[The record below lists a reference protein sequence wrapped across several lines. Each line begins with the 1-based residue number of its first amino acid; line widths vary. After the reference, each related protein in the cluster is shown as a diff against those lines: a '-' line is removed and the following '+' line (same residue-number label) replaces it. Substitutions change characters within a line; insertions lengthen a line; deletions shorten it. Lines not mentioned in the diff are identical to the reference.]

1 MKVLSLF
8 SGAMGLDLGAESAGM
23 EIKAC
28 CEIDKWC
35 CETITR
41 NRPKIRLYQGSVSD
55 LDPATIGN
63 ELGLGDSFVL
73 IGGPP
78 CQSFSSGG
86 NRAGLNDA
94 RGNLVFE
101 YFRFVREL
109 QPAAFIFENVGNLLT
124 AALRHRPIHLRPGKD
139 WNLSKYNKNN
149 ATNGDGNPALEE
161 DEMSG
166 SAFRYLLDELHSL
179 RYSLTFGVVNAADYG
194 APQKRIRFVMLG
206 FRDVGQCGLPQPTH
220 GELTNNPHVSLRDAI
235 SDLSADPGPHSIYT
249 EGIARLFRQVPPGG
263 NWKDLPIE
271 DQKLALGGSFH
282 SGGGKTG
289 FMRRLSWDAPAP
301 TLTTK
306 ANRKGTSLCHPEK
319 NRPLSVYE
327 YRRIQGFPDNWKFS
341 GAMNQQYQQIGNA
354 VPVQLGQALAHKVIE
369 TLNEAKPKHELS
381 KTELKI
387 LTEEAIVKLR
397 SFARNNKSKKNIGGP
412 VQMSLINA

>member
-1 MKVLSLF
+1 
-8 SGAMGLDLGAESAGM
+8 MGLDLGVESAGM
-23 EIKAC
+23 EIVGC

-35 CETITR
+35 CETIAK
-41 NRPKIRLYQGSVSD
+41 NRPDVHLYKGSVSD
-55 LDPATIGN
+55 LDPAKVGK
-63 ELGLGDSFVL
+63 ELGLDDSFVL

-86 NRAGLNDA
+86 NRAGLSDS

-124 AALRHRPIHLRPGKD
+124 AALRHRPIHLRPGKN
-139 WNLSKYNKNN
+139 WNLSKYNTNN
-149 ATNGDGNPALEE
+149 IANGDGNSALEE

-166 SAFRYLLDELHSL
+166 SAFRYLLNELHSL
-179 RYSLTFGVVNAADYG
+179 HYSLTFGVVNAADYG
-194 APQKRIRFVMLG
+194 APQKRIRFAMLG
-206 FRDVGQCGLPQPTH
+206 FRDIGASGLPRPSH
-220 GELTNNPHVSLRDAI
+220 GELTKNPHVSLRDAI
-235 SDLSADPGPHSIYT
+235 GDLASEPGPHSIYT
-249 EGIARLFRQVPPGG
+249 ESVASLFRQVPPGG
-263 NWKDLPIE
+263 NWRDLPISE
-271 DQKLALGGSFH
+271 QKLALGKSFH

-289 FMRRLSWDAPAP
+289 FMRRLSWDDPSP

-319 NRPLSVYE
+319 TRPLSVYE
-327 YRRIQGFPDNWKFS
+327 YRRIQGFPDNWDFA

-354 VPVQLGQALAHKVIE
+354 VPVQLGEALGRKVIE
-369 TLNEAKPKHELS
+369 TIAEDKPKHELT
-381 KTELKI
+381 KTELSV
-387 LTEEAIVKLR
+387 LTEEALIKLR
-397 SFARNNKSKKNIGGP
+397 SFARNKKSQKNNNEQ